1 MITIVKGNEKIIC
14 TRGTYEEQYKDLGYR
29 VASENKKE
37 ATIEVASSFEKDIK
51 EVNDEDKEKDELSTK
66 YGLKSK
72 KSTTTSKKEVK

>member
-37 ATIEVASSFEKDIK
+37 ATKEVASSFEKDIK
-51 EVNDEDKEKDELSTK
+51 EVNDEDKEKEELSSK

-72 KSTTTSKKEVK
+72 KSATTSKKEEK